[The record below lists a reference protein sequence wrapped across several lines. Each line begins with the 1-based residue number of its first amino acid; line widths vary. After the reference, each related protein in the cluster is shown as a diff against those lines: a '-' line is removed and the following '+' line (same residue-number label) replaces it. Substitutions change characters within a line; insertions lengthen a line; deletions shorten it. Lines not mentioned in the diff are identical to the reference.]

1 MDDPETFSVDSEGS
15 AAVSVEQTYV
25 EVAERDKVLALKELI
40 EKELKGRSLVFCR
53 TRRMVEK
60 LAKNLSGLGV
70 KVGALHGDMDQ
81 RVRDRVVKQFRE
93 GALELLIATNVA
105 ARGIDI
111 PEITHVVHYDFPQN
125 TEEYIHR
132 TGRTGR
138 AGKTGKSIV
147 FVAEWDLEEFSQFQ
161 EELGNTLEK
170 ETLALYSS
178 K

>member
-1 MDDPETFSVDSEGS
+1 
-15 AAVSVEQTYV
+15 
-25 EVAERDKVLALKELI
+25 
-40 EKELKGRSLVFCR
+40 
-53 TRRMVEK
+53 MVEK

-147 FVAEWDLEEFSQFQ
+147 FVAEWDLEEFTQFQ